1 MITSGTALAI
11 LTPWYSPQTGLLL
24 AVLAVVGARVIYFR
38 NMGHCP
44 PELRL
49 RRKGLDYLLA
59 GKADKA
65 EECFRTCLAT
75 CETPDRVRP
84 LVCLADA
91 LIDQGRYEESQEYL
105 RRALELGDPT
115 GSGQGSM
122 ADLLLKTAV
131 DPEKALDMAEQS
143 MELTIGMPR
152 NVVYFG
158 GGVYDDL
165 KRAKC
170 WARKAQ
176 ALVQLNRQ
184 TEAHQAIDR
193 AVRLVENAHK
203 EERQVRPRNSLLVM
217 LVIGSRRLS
226 SHRELALA
234 VVHWQLGLAFLA
246 TDDSTKAIEHF
257 RITRD
262 TDHRGKYRR
271 LAQQKIQQ
279 LESRR

>member
-1 MITSGTALAI
+1 
-11 LTPWYSPQTGLLL
+11 
-24 AVLAVVGARVIYFR
+24 
-38 NMGHCP
+38 
-44 PELRL
+44 
-49 RRKGLDYLLA
+49 
-59 GKADKA
+59 
-65 EECFRTCLAT
+65 
-75 CETPDRVRP
+75 
-84 LVCLADA
+84 
-91 LIDQGRYEESQEYL
+91 
-105 RRALELGDPT
+105 
-115 GSGQGSM
+115 M